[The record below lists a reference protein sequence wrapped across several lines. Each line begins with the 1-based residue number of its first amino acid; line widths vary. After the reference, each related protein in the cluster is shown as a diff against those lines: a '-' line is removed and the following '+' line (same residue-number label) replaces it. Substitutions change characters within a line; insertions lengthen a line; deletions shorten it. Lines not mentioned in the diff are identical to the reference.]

1 MKKILLMILTI
12 TLFGLIGCND
22 EIHYPLIVDEVS
34 DASYFGNDKE
44 VIRYKVYLKTDY
56 NEDARP
62 YFYTSKRFNVG
73 DTLK

>member
-12 TLFGLIGCND
+12 TLFSLIGCND
-22 EIHYPLIVDEVS
+22 EIYYPLIVDEVS

-56 NEDARP
+56 NED
-62 YFYTSKRFNVG
+62 FYTSKRFNVG